1 MRRFFVIAVSA
12 AAFGALT
19 VSANVS
25 TPFGMAG
32 AQTHRIEPVAEVC
45 RKLCGESVCR
55 LQCFNTRDDD
65 DATVGTGGEGGERRF
80 DLDRDRDRDPHRP
93 RNRLRE
99 GPRSGANEPRIH

>member
-45 RKLCGESVCR
+45 RKLCDESVCR

-80 DLDRDRDRDPHRP
+80 DLDRDRDRDRDRP
-93 RNRLRE
+93 RNRFRE
-99 GPRSGANEPRIH
+99 PGIESRSR

>member
-1 MRRFFVIAVSA
+1 MRSIFVIAVSA

-55 LQCFNTRDDD
+55 LQCFNTRDDND
-65 DATVGTGGEGGERRF
+65 VTVGTGGEVGVSAVLTSTGTVIVIGI
-80 DLDRDRDRDPHRP
+80 
-93 RNRLRE
+93 RL
-99 GPRSGANEPRIH
+99 GIDSANLG